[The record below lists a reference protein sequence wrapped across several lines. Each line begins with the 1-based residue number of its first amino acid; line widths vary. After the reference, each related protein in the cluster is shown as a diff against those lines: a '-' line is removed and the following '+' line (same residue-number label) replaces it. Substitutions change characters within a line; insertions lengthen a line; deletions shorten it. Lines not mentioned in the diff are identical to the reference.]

1 MINEDI
7 SRESTVSQHNK
18 DESRYNTLN
27 PMQKKAVL
35 TTEGPVLILAGA
47 GSGKTRVLTHRIAY
61 LVEEKGVSPYNILA
75 ITFTNKAAKEMKGRV
90 EDLLGDYYRDLWV
103 STFHSSC
110 VRILRMEID
119 KLGYEKNFVIYDTTD
134 QLVVMKE
141 CLKKLNLDD
150 KVFQPRGVLN
160 DIGKAKDQL
169 ISPNEYLTEFGND
182 FRNQKVSELYRMYQD
197 KLRSNNALDFDDLI
211 MKTVQ
216 VLQTNPTVL
225 HYYQNK
231 FKYILVDE
239 FQDTNMAQYTLI
251 SLLARNHGNLCVVGD
266 DDQSIYGWRGAD
278 IKNILDFEKEFPNTQ
293 VIKLE
298 QNYRSTKSILEA
310 ANTVVA
316 NNVGRKDK
324 SLWTD
329 NRDGEIIEFYKAN
342 NEYDEAN
349 FIALTIEKLNDED
362 QRPYAEFAVL
372 YRTNAQSR
380 ALEEMLMKRAI
391 PYKIYSGTRFYDRKE
406 IKDILSY
413 LRSIDNPVD
422 DVSVKRVI
430 NIPKRGIGLKSIEK
444 FEEYADVRGESFFGA
459 LLDVRGMSDQSTRVK
474 VQTDKFT
481 SLVMTLREERDSL
494 TITDIVKRIY
504 EETGYIESLMAE
516 DKIEAE
522 SRIENLKE
530 FLSLTKDF
538 DENAEVKTLEEFLAR
553 TSLETTMDNDND
565 EENTVALMTLH
576 SAKGLEFPVVFI
588 PGMEEGIFP
597 SSMSL
602 QENNEE
608 EERRLCYVGITRAR
622 EKLYMSHAMT
632 RTLYG
637 RTGANAISRF
647 IDEIPEELIN
657 IDKPYNRKKDVRE
670 MQTSPLFT
678 GAMMHNKPSEPTST
692 LDVGQIKAGSKVK
705 HPKFGVG
712 TVVTV
717 AGEMLTIAFPNAG
730 IKKIATTFIQME
742 IMG

>member
-1 MINEDI
+1 MVNEGVLKENTDFGHK
-7 SRESTVSQHNK
+7 E
-18 DESRYNTLN
+18 ESRYNHLN
-27 PMQKKAVL
+27 TMQKEAVL
-35 TTEGPVLILAGA
+35 TTEGPVLVLAGA

-61 LVEEKGVSPYNILA
+61 LVEEKGISPYNILA
-75 ITFTNKAAKEMKGRV
+75 ITFTNKAAKEMKERV

-134 QLVVMKE
+134 QQVVIKE
-141 CLKKLNLDD
+141 CLKRLNLDE
-150 KVFQPRGVLN
+150 KMFQPRAVLGE
-160 DIGKAKDQL
+160 IGRAKDQL
-169 ISPNEYLTEFGND
+169 ISPSEYISEFGND
-182 FRNQKVSELYRMYQD
+182 FRNQKISELYKMYQD
-197 KLRSNNALDFDDLI
+197 RLRSNNALDFDDLI

-216 VLQTNPTVL
+216 LFQTNPTVL

-251 SLLARNHGNLCVVGD
+251 SLLARSHGNLCVVGD

-278 IKNILDFEKEFPNTQ
+278 IRNILGFEKDFPNTQ

-298 QNYRSTKSILEA
+298 QNYRSTKSILDA
-310 ANTVVA
+310 ANMVVA
-316 NNVGRKDK
+316 NNTDRKSK
-324 SLWTD
+324 KLWTD
-329 NRDGEIIEFYKAN
+329 NKDGEIIEYYRAN
-342 NEYDEAN
+342 NEYDEAS
-349 FIALTIEKLNDED
+349 FIASTIEKLNDEEN
-362 QRPYAEFAVL
+362 RPYSQFAVL

-380 ALEEMLMKRAI
+380 AIEEMLMKRGI

-406 IKDILSY
+406 IKDILAY
-413 LRSIDNPVD
+413 LRTIENPVD
-422 DVSVKRVI
+422 DVSVKRII
-430 NIPKRGIGLKSIEK
+430 NVPKRGIGIKSIEK
-444 FEEYADVRGESFFGA
+444 FEEYGDARGESFFSA
-459 LLDVRGMSDQSTRVK
+459 LLDVDRMPDQSTRVK
-474 VQTDKFT
+474 VQTGKFT
-481 SLVMTLREERDSL
+481 NLIMSLREKRDEM
-494 TITDIVKRIY
+494 TVTQIVEEIY
-504 EETGYIESLMAE
+504 EGTGYIDALMAE
-516 DKIEAE
+516 DKVEAE

-553 TSLETTMDNDND
+553 TSLETTMDGDDD
-565 EENTVALMTLH
+565 EENTVVLMTLH

-622 EKLYMSHAMT
+622 EKLYMSHAVQ

-637 RTGANAISRF
+637 RTSANAISRF
-647 IDEIPEELIN
+647 MNEIPEELIN
-657 IDKPYNRKKDVRE
+657 IDKPYSRKQEVRQ

-678 GAMMHNKPSEPTST
+678 GDMMHQKKAIGQSIDLN
-692 LDVGQIKAGSKVK
+692 QIKAGSKIK

-712 TVVTV
+712 TVVSV

-730 IKKIATTFIQME
+730 IKKIASTFIQLE
-742 IMG
+742 IVG

>member
-1 MINEDI
+1 MNNEENLEQNGNI
-7 SRESTVSQHNK
+7 VQN
-18 DESRYNTLN
+18 ESRYNSLN

-35 TTEGPVLILAGA
+35 TTEGPVLVLAGA

-61 LVEEKGVSPYNILA
+61 LVEEKEVSPYNILA
-75 ITFTNKAAKEMKGRV
+75 ITFTNKAAKEMKERV
-90 EDLLGDYYRDLWV
+90 GQLLEDNYRDLWV

-119 KLGYEKNFVIYDTTD
+119 KLGYNKNFVIYDTTD
-134 QLVVMKE
+134 QQVLMKE
-141 CLKKLNLDD
+141 CLKKLNLDE
-150 KVFQPRGVLN
+150 KMFQPRSVLN
-160 DIGKAKDQL
+160 AIGRAKDQL
-169 ISPNEYLTEFGND
+169 IGPSEYVAEYGSD
-182 FRNQKVSELYRMYQD
+182 FKNQKIAELYRMYQD

-216 VLQTNPTVL
+216 LFQTNPTVL
-225 HYYQNK
+225 KYYQNK

-251 SLLARNHGNLCVVGD
+251 SILAKSHENLCVVGD

-278 IKNILDFEKEFPNTQ
+278 IRNILGFEKDFPNTQ

-298 QNYRSTKSILEA
+298 QNYRSTKSILDA
-310 ANTVVA
+310 ANVVVA
-316 NNVGRKDK
+316 NNTDRKTK
-324 SLWTD
+324 KLWTD
-329 NRDGEIIEFYKAN
+329 NNDGEIIQYYRAN
-342 NEYDEAN
+342 NEYDEAS
-349 FIALTIEKLNDED
+349 FVASTIEKLNDEENRSFSD
-362 QRPYAEFAVL
+362 FAVL

-380 ALEEMLMKRAI
+380 SLEEMLMKRGI

-406 IKDILSY
+406 IKDILAY
-413 LRSIDNPVD
+413 LRIIENPID

-430 NIPKRGIGLKSIEK
+430 NVPKRGIGLKSMEK
-444 FEEYADVRGESFFGA
+444 FDSYADVSGESFFST
-459 LLDVRGMSDQSTRVK
+459 LLDVDKMSNQSTRVK
-474 VQTDKFT
+474 VQTGKFT
-481 SLVMTLREERDSL
+481 KLIMSLREKRNEMSV
-494 TITDIVKRIY
+494 TDIVKEIY
-504 EETGYIESLMAE
+504 EGTGYIEVLRSE
-516 DKIEAE
+516 EKIEAE
-522 SRIENLKE
+522 SRIENLEE

-553 TSLETTMDNDND
+553 TSLETNMDEDDD
-565 EENTVALMTLH
+565 EENAVVLMTLH

-622 EKLYMSHAMT
+622 EKLYMSHAIS

-637 RTGANAISRF
+637 RTSSNAISRF
-647 IDEIPEELIN
+647 MSEIPEKLIK
-657 IDKPYNRKKDVRE
+657 IDKPFNRKKDLRK
-670 MQTSPLFT
+670 MRTSPLFT
-678 GAMMHNKPSEPTST
+678 GAMMHEKKNSAPSSN
-692 LDVGQIKAGSKVK
+692 LKDVKSGSKIK

-712 TVVTV
+712 TVVSV
-717 AGEMLTIAFPNAG
+717 SGEMLTIAFPNAG
-730 IKKIATTFIQME
+730 IKKISSTFMNLE
-742 IMG
+742 IVG